1 MEKLME
7 HEEYTMLM
15 MDAMDGLIT
24 GSDRERLDGHLHEC
38 ADCRQQWQ
46 AMMAIDLLFR
56 QSPVLKPAA
65 DFAQRTIA
73 RLPSRRARLWTV
85 SMIYFVLL
93 ISGIIPILFGIW
105 AYNNLLPLLREPAL
119 INGILTALDKGFQ
132 VSTAV
137 LNALFDGLGELV
149 LQQPAILGGLLV
161 TAGTAVLWSGV
172 YRQLTA
178 QPVRANS

>member
-1 MEKLME
+1 ME
-7 HEEYTMLM
+7 HEEYGMLM
-15 MDAMDGLIT
+15 MEAMDGFIS
-24 GSDRERLDGHLHEC
+24 GADQRRLDEHLHRC

-56 QSPVLKPAA
+56 QSPVLRPAA

-85 SMIYFVLL
+85 TMIYLALL
-93 ISGIIPILFGIW
+93 VSGIVPILFGIW
-105 AYNNLLPLLREPAL
+105 AVNSLLPLLQEPAL
-119 INGILTALDKGFQ
+119 INGFLDVLGRGID

-137 LNALFDGLGELV
+137 LNALFNGLGELIV
-149 LQQPAILGGLLV
+149 QQPAILGWILV
-161 TAGTAVLWSGV
+161 SAGMTIVGSGV

-178 QPVRANS
+178 QPAPAHS